1 MAKVRLVSCPRCG
14 AQVAWSTENPYRPF
28 CSERCKLIDLGD
40 WAMEKFRVPAEED
53 KDAPVVE
60 EKDEGSGI
68 RD

>member
-1 MAKVRLVSCPRCG
+1 
-14 AQVAWSTENPYRPF
+14 VAWSTENPYRPF

-60 EKDEGSGI
+60 EKDEGSGT